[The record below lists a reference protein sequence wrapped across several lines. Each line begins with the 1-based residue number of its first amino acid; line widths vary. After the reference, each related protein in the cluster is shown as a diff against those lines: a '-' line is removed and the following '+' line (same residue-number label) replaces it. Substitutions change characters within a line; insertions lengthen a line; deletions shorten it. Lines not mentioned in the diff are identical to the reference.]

1 MYDYLTELHQI
12 STENSEEQQL
22 EQQQQQQDIN
32 INDGSISVLNSPY
45 DKPQE
50 KVIHEE
56 QIQQRHTN
64 RSIFNCGCSRTISGD
79 NIHQTKSRNRE
90 HHRICSLS

>member
-12 STENSEEQQL
+12 STENSEEQQV
-22 EQQQQQQDIN
+22 QQQDIN
-32 INDGSISVLNSPY
+32 IVDGSISVLNSPY
-45 DKPQE
+45 DKSQE

-56 QIQQRHTN
+56 QIQPRHTS
-64 RSIFNCGCSRTISGD
+64 RSIFNCGCNRTISSD
-79 NIHQTKSRNRE
+79 NIHQTKTRNRQ